1 MILRRSLHR
10 AVVPAYKQMS
20 KASAAGGTQVAVP
33 AALGVAALIAGQFG
47 GGLMMLAMAAL
58 AGLAFYLW

>member
-1 MILRRSLHR
+1 MRS
-10 AVVPAYKQMS
+10 S
-20 KASAAGGTQVAVP
+20 AGGMQVAVP

-47 GGLMMLAMAAL
+47 GGLMMLGMAAL